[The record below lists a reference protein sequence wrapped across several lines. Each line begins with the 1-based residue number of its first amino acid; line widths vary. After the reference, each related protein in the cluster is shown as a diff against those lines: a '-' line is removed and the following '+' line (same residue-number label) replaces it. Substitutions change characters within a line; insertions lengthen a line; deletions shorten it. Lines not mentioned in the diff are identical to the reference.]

1 MDQNNEGLVLL
12 LLKEGSTRHAIEL
25 YREEMGVTR
34 QEARRAI
41 ADMARRHDV
50 PLQRSGLVPILL
62 AGLAGLL
69 GTLIAFQA

>member
-1 MDQNNEGLVLL
+1 MDQDNEGLVLL

-50 PLQRSGLVPILL
+50 PLQRSGLIPILL